1 MVQINCLAEYE
12 VLALTD
18 KEVPVNPNGTPLP
31 DQVTVTFD
39 VLLDQT
45 PLSQV
50 IVEPVRAEPII
61 LGSETTLGRARFC
74 FVSFMRRVG
83 IPTLLI
89 SLT

>member
-1 MVQINCLAEYE
+1 MEEPINPL
-12 VLALTD
+12 
-18 KEVPVNPNGTPLP
+18 GTPLP
-31 DQVTVTFD
+31 DHVTVTFD

-61 LGSETTLGRARFC
+61 LGSEIMLGSARFC
-74 FVSFMRRVG
+74 LVSLTRSVG
-83 IPTLLI
+83 MPTLFT